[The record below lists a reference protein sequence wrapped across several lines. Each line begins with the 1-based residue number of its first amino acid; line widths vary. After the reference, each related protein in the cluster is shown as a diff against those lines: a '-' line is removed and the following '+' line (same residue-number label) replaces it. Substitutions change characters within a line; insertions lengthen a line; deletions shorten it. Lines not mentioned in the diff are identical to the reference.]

1 MTKRKDKDKTLFWIL
16 MPRDS
21 QGMYSLKQDLP
32 SELPYDLAF
41 FLPSN
46 YIHITLDNRNIQI
59 QEPN

>member
-21 QGMYSLKQDLP
+21 HGMYSLKQDRP
-32 SELPYDLAF
+32 SELPYDLVF

-46 YIHITLDNRNIQI
+46 HIHITLDNRNI
-59 QEPN
+59 